1 MPEKMT
7 MKDKVL
13 GIIARRGAAGP
24 TPLMQG
30 SKATADAL
38 KVIVR
43 ELEQEGRIKSW
54 PYQSRSGQTAIYTL
68 PDAKDPRT
76 KEMLEAKLPKPEKKA
91 APAKA
96 PATEPPSR
104 RTPPV
109 AAPAIKPALS
119 YGSSPV
125 ASAITDLEFR
135 RDKIDQAIA
144 ILRALSA

>member
-43 ELEQEGRIKSW
+43 ELEQEGKIKSW
-54 PYQSRSGQTAIYTL
+54 PYRGRSGMTAIFTM

-76 KEMLEAKLPKPEKKA
+76 KEMLEAKPAP
-91 APAKA
+91 PAKCQRNIKQRQTDVPPA
-96 PATEPPSR
+96 PSNRSGPFAAAIADLESR
-104 RTPPV
+104 RT
-109 AAPAIKPALS
+109 AALNDVKKYDTAIE
-119 YGSSPV
+119 
-125 ASAITDLEFR
+125 T
-135 RDKIDQAIA
+135 
-144 ILRALSA
+144 LRALA